1 MEFKMFLLPY
11 KMRFVA
17 VVLLI
22 SPAICAYLYFMG
34 GRPEFFNVK
43 IFAIVSAYLET
54 RYFVF
59 AQTNILDEL
68 AAILLLAGI
77 VAFSFSKLKT
87 EKPEY
92 QVFRI
97 KALVYSVFIAL
108 VFWILSFLFIYGMA
122 IFLITSGIFIF
133 FLISYNTLFYY
144 FILKNK
150 RRTEVIA
157 K

>member
-1 MEFKMFLLPY
+1 MFLLPY

-17 VVLLI
+17 ALLLI
-22 SPAICAYLYFMG
+22 GAAICAYQYFWG
-34 GRPEFFNVK
+34 GRPEFFNIK
-43 IFAIVSAYLET
+43 IFAIISVYLET

-92 QVFRI
+92 QLFRI
-97 KALVYSVFIAL
+97 KALVYSVFIAS
-108 VFWILSFLFIYGMA
+108 VFWILSFLLIYGMA

-133 FLISYNTLFYY
+133 YLISYNTLLYY

-150 RRTEVIA
+150 RKSEVITE
-157 K
+157 

>member
-17 VVLLI
+17 ALLLI
-22 SPAICAYLYFMG
+22 GAAICAYLYFWG
-34 GRPEFFNVK
+34 GRPEFFNIK
-43 IFAIVSAYLET
+43 IFAIISVYLET

-92 QVFRI
+92 QLFRI
-97 KALVYSVFIAL
+97 KALVYSVFIASA
-108 VFWILSFLFIYGMA
+108 FWILSFLLIYGMA

-133 FLISYNTLFYY
+133 YLISYNTLLYY

-150 RRTEVIA
+150 RKSEVITE
-157 K
+157 

>member
-1 MEFKMFLLPY
+1 MFLLPN

-17 VVLLI
+17 IVLLI
-22 SPAICAYLYFMG
+22 SAVLCAYLYFWG
-34 GRPEFFNVK
+34 GKPEFFNIK
-43 IFAIVSAYLET
+43 IFAIVSVYLET
-54 RYFVF
+54 RYFVM

-68 AAILLLAGI
+68 AAILFLAGI

-92 QVFRI
+92 YLFRI
-97 KALVYSVFIAL
+97 KALFYSVFIASG
-108 VFWILSFLFIYGMA
+108 FWILSFLLIYGMA

-133 FLISYNTLFYY
+133 YLISYNTLFYY

-150 RRTEVIA
+150 RINRVLA
-157 K
+157 V

>member
-1 MEFKMFLLPY
+1 MDFKMFLLPY
-11 KMRFVA
+11 KTRFVA
-17 VVLLI
+17 AVLLI
-22 SPAICAYLYFMG
+22 GAAVCAYLYFWG
-34 GRPEFFNVK
+34 GRPEFFNIK

-92 QVFRI
+92 QVFRM
-97 KALVYSVFIAL
+97 KALVYSVFISL
-108 VFWILSFLFIYGMA
+108 IFWILSFLLIYGMA

-133 FLISYNTLFYY
+133 YLISYNTLFYF
-144 FILKNK
+144 FILKDK
-150 RRTEVIA
+150 WRLDG
-157 K
+157 

>member
-1 MEFKMFLLPY
+1 MFLLPY

-17 VVLLI
+17 ALLLI
-22 SPAICAYLYFMG
+22 GAAICAYLYFWG
-34 GRPEFFNVK
+34 GRPEFFNIK
-43 IFAIVSAYLET
+43 IFAIISVYLET

-92 QVFRI
+92 QLFRI
-97 KALVYSVFIAL
+97 KALVYSVFIASA
-108 VFWILSFLFIYGMA
+108 FWILSFLLIYGMA

-133 FLISYNTLFYY
+133 YLISYNTLLYY

-150 RRTEVIA
+150 RKSEVITE
-157 K
+157 

>member
-17 VVLLI
+17 VALLI
-22 SPAICAYLYFMG
+22 SAAVCAYLYLWG
-34 GRPEFFNVK
+34 GRPEFFNIK
-43 IFAIVSAYLET
+43 IFALVSVYLET
-54 RYFVF
+54 RYFVI

-92 QVFRI
+92 HLFRI
-97 KALVYSVFIAL
+97 KALVYSVFIASA
-108 VFWILSFLFIYGMA
+108 FWILSFLLIYGMA
-122 IFLITSGIFIF
+122 IFLITSGLFIF
-133 FLISYNTLFYY
+133 YLISYNLLFYY

-150 RRTEVIA
+150 GTNTALAE
-157 K
+157 